1 MNQQVFRIRNLFLIP
16 LGIDILLLLAL
27 LMVSLFYKGSP
38 TERMVLT
45 IILIPAAL
53 IFIESFSRRVTADE
67 NGITIKK
74 FLRVKSLQWHEIT
87 HLGLMVMRS
96 KAYFL
101 LTTTKGYYVLS
112 NAYEKYEE
120 MIRHISSHLDSEKV
134 EENVPAQIAAP
145 MKNVSDFI
153 GAWIA
158 LIVLTGIVVIK
169 FFPV

>member
-16 LGIDILLLLAL
+16 LGIDVLLLLTL
-27 LMVSLFYKGSP
+27 LLLSVFYKGSS

-45 IILIPAAL
+45 VILIPAVL

-67 NGITIKK
+67 NGIVIKK
-74 FLRVKSLQWHEIT
+74 FFREKSLQWQEIT

-112 NAYEKYEE
+112 NAYEKYED
-120 MIRHISSHLDSEKV
+120 MIRHISDHLEKERV
-134 EENVPAQIAAP
+134 EENVSAQIAAP
-145 MKNVSDFI
+145 MKNVSDFV

-158 LIVLTGIVVIK
+158 LIVLTGIIVVK
-169 FFPV
+169 FFPL